1 MGCTS
6 GKSVEQPVRRQ
17 HQQQQIADV
26 IRDSPVIVP
35 PPNLQYLV
43 QCNHCGARLE
53 LCVPPDTAP
62 GIRIE
67 TSCAGCQRLLQV
79 RLGAPGRPRRS
90 TAEGLPTSSHTL
102 LNRSVRG
109 RTEFS
114 DSGEKALKEAI
125 DQRKRANLVNELPRE
140 KYCCRRHKELSECEF
155 CLEEYKDGD
164 ELMRLPCMHAF
175 HSQCVAPWLRKAG
188 TCPICQIDV
197 CQACS

>member
-1 MGCTS
+1 MGCACASQQKVGHPGRLGSS
-6 GKSVEQPVRRQ
+6 GR
-17 HQQQQIADV
+17 DV
-26 IRDSPVIVP
+26 SETHHTPAAIVP
-35 PPNLQYLV
+35 PPSLQYLV

-79 RLGAPGRPRRS
+79 RLGAPGRPRRNA
-90 TAEGLPTSSHTL
+90 AEGLPTSSHTL

-155 CLEEYKDGD
+155 CLEEYKDG
-164 ELMRLPCMHAF
+164 
-175 HSQCVAPWLRKAG
+175 
-188 TCPICQIDV
+188 
-197 CQACS
+197 